1 MDTASTLQDNVISTL
16 QDTSS
21 EVTVS
26 NKSLMSEIGMT
37 KKYIDPIKAEKR
49 IQKRNRRNKMAEIFF
64 SMIIVFIMFVLG
76 LLLYETIT
84 TSIGWLDFDFLF
96 GRLSIRPERAGI
108 KSVIIGSA
116 MLMVV
121 VAPVTLLAGV
131 ATAVFLEEYA
141 KKGRLNSLITVNIA
155 NLAGVPSVI
164 FGLLGLTVF
173 GRMFNLGSSILAGG
187 LTLSLL
193 VLPNVVVSSQ
203 EAIKA
208 VPNYLREASYGLG
221 ATKWTTVRKVVL
233 PSAIPGIMTGSIL
246 ALSRAIGE
254 TAPLVVLG
262 IPTLILK
269 TPNSFMDDFTALP
282 IQIYYWTLDT
292 VLTAE
297 YANLAAAT
305 IIVLLTILFLLN
317 STAIIIRNKFQ
328 RRY

>member
-1 MDTASTLQDNVISTL
+1 MTANADTLKKERV
-16 QDTSS
+16 S
-21 EVTVS
+21 E
-26 NKSLMSEIGMT
+26 LMNT
-37 KKYIDPIKAEKR
+37 KKKFIDPKAAEER
-49 IQKRNRRNKMAEIFF
+49 LARRKMLNYGVEILF
-64 SMIIVFIMFVLG
+64 SGIIVFIIFVLG
-76 LLLYETIT
+76 LLMYEIIT
-84 TSIGWLDFDFLF
+84 TSIGWLDWEFLT
-96 GRLSIRPERAGI
+96 GRLSIRPEKAGI

-116 MLMVV
+116 MLMMV
-121 VAPVTLLAGV
+121 VAPVTLFIGV
-131 ATAVFLEEYA
+131 ATAIFMEEYA
-141 KKGRLNSLITVNIA
+141 KKGPLHSLISVNIA

-173 GRMFNLGSSILAGG
+173 GRMFGLGSSILAGG

-221 ATKWTTVRKVVL
+221 ADKWTTVRKVVL

-269 TPNSFMDDFTALP
+269 TPENLMDDFTALP

-292 VLTAE
+292 VLTKE

-305 IIVLLTILFLLN
+305 IIVLLTVLFILN
-317 STAIIIRNKFQ
+317 SVAIIIRNKFQ

>member
-1 MDTASTLQDNVISTL
+1 MDNTANTLENNF
-16 QDTSS
+16 S
-21 EVTVS
+21 ENMKV
-26 NKSLMSEIGMT
+26 NKKFINPEAAM
-37 KKYIDPIKAEKR
+37 KR
-49 IQKRNRRNKMAEIFF
+49 IQKRRLYNKMAEGFF
-64 SMIIVFIMFVLG
+64 SVIIVFILFVLG
-76 LLLYETIT
+76 LLLYETIS
-84 TSIGWLDFDFLF
+84 TSIGWLDLDFLL

-121 VAPVTLLAGV
+121 VAPVTLVIGV
-131 ATAVFLEEYA
+131 ATAIYLEEYS
-141 KKGRLNSLITVNIA
+141 KKGFLHGLISVNIS

-173 GRMFNLGSSILAGG
+173 GRLFGLGSSILAGG

-208 VPNYLREASYGLG
+208 VPNFLREASYGLG

-269 TPNSFMDDFTALP
+269 TPESFMDDFTTLP

-305 IIVLLTILFLLN
+305 IVVLLTILFLLN
-317 STAIIIRNKFQ
+317 SAAIVIRNKFQ

>member
-1 MDTASTLQDNVISTL
+1 MM
-16 QDTSS
+16 
-21 EVTVS
+21 EVT
-26 NKSLMSEIGMT
+26 NTLKGRHMTENIESERILNMR
-37 KKYIDPIKAEKR
+37 KKYIDPAKAEAR
-49 IQKRNRRNKMAEIFF
+49 IDIRNRRNKIAEGFF
-64 SMIIVFIMFVLG
+64 SCIIVFIMLVLA
-76 LLLYETIT
+76 LLLYETIS
-84 TSIGWLDFDFLF
+84 TSIGWLDLDFLF

-108 KSVIIGSA
+108 KSVILGTA
-116 MLMVV
+116 MLMTV
-121 VAPVTLLAGV
+121 VAPVTLFAGV
-131 ATAVFLEEYA
+131 ATAIFLEEYA
-141 KKGRLNSLITVNIA
+141 KKGRLNTLISVNIS

-173 GRMFNLGSSILAGG
+173 GRLFNLGSSILAGG

-208 VPNYLREASYGLG
+208 VPNFLREASYGLG

-269 TPNSFMDDFTALP
+269 TPTSFMDDFTALP

-292 VLTAE
+292 VLTDE

-305 IIVLLTILFLLN
+305 IIVLLTILFILN
-317 STAIIIRNKFQ
+317 SAAIIIRNKFQ
-328 RRY
+328 KRY

>member
-1 MDTASTLQDNVISTL
+1 MDSAMDTLNETFNKDKI
-16 QDTSS
+16 TS
-21 EVTVS
+21 EE
-26 NKSLMSEIGMT
+26 SLYINGLDMQ
-37 KKYIDPIKAEKR
+37 KKYIDPVKAEKR
-49 IQKRNRRNKMAEIFF
+49 ITLRNRRNKMAEYFF
-64 SMIIVFIMFVLG
+64 SMIIVFILFILG

-84 TSIGWLDFDFLF
+84 TSIGWLDMDFLM

-131 ATAVFLEEYA
+131 ATAIFLEEYA
-141 KKGRLNSLITVNIA
+141 KKGKVNTLISVNIS

-173 GRMFNLGSSILAGG
+173 GRMFGLGSSILAGG

-221 ATKWTTVRKVVL
+221 ATKWTTIRRVVL

-292 VLTAE
+292 VLTPE

-305 IIVLLTILFLLN
+305 IVVLLTILFILN
-317 STAIIIRNKFQ
+317 SAAVIIRNKFQ

>member
-1 MDTASTLQDNVISTL
+1 MDMTSILKENSLNTPSNKQSSATP
-16 QDTSS
+16 SS
-21 EVTVS
+21 EILLIETS
-26 NKSLMSEIGMT
+26 IN
-37 KKYIDPIKAEKR
+37 KKYIDPVKAEKR
-49 IQKRNRRNKMAEIFF
+49 IEKRNRWNKIAEGLFTF
-64 SMIIVFIMFVLG
+64 IILFIIFVLG

-84 TSIGWLDFDFLF
+84 TSMGWLDLDFLF

-121 VAPVTLLAGV
+121 VAPVTLFAGV
-131 ATAVFLEEYA
+131 ATAIFLEEYA
-141 KKGRLNSLITVNIA
+141 KKGRLNSLISVNIS

-173 GRMFNLGSSILAGG
+173 GRMFGLGSSILAGG

-269 TPNSFMDDFTALP
+269 TPGSFMDDFTALP

-305 IIVLLTILFLLN
+305 IMVLLAILFLLN
-317 STAIIIRNKFQ
+317 SVAIIIRNKFQ

>member
-1 MDTASTLQDNVISTL
+1 MNIS
-16 QDTSS
+16 
-21 EVTVS
+21 
-26 NKSLMSEIGMT
+26 
-37 KKYIDPIKAEKR
+37 
-49 IQKRNRRNKMAEIFF
+49 
-64 SMIIVFIMFVLG
+64 
-76 LLLYETIT
+76 
-84 TSIGWLDFDFLF
+84 
-96 GRLSIRPERAGI
+96 
-108 KSVIIGSA
+108 
-116 MLMVV
+116 
-121 VAPVTLLAGV
+121 
-131 ATAVFLEEYA
+131 
-141 KKGRLNSLITVNIA
+141 

-173 GRMFNLGSSILAGG
+173 GRLFGFGSSILAGG

-233 PSAIPGIMTGSIL
+233 PSAVPGIMTGSIL

-269 TPNSFMDDFTALP
+269 TPGSFMDDFTALP

-305 IIVLLTILFLLN
+305 IVVLLTILFILN
-317 STAIIIRNKFQ
+317 SIAIIIRNKFQ